1 MKKAKIGVIG
11 LGGVAHNRHFPDLI
25 ANHACEIVAICD
37 INVQKLNE
45 VGDRLGID
53 QAHRFTDYRD
63 LIACPDVQGVEICT
77 PNYLHVPMAVEA
89 VNAGKIVNIE
99 KPLSIDLEH
108 TIPLQEAL
116 AEHPVPNMMCFSY
129 RFYPAVRY
137 AKWILDQGKLGTI
150 LNVNIEYLK
159 STGLNEGRPLEWR
172 FIKEYAGTGVLGDL
186 GVHLIDATEFL
197 IGKLRSVSSKT
208 GILVKERKRLDNDEM
223 GKVETDDYCNFLA
236 ELDNGVAA
244 TFAITRCALGHKNT
258 IRFDIF
264 GTDGVISF
272 NLNDPTVLSMYFKS
286 SDQPSGL
293 QTVPVPN
300 EFFVKQE
307 DTFVNLVNGKADE
320 HLPTI
325 TDGIRCQQILDC
337 LLKSAEEKRWV
348 DIP

>member
-1 MKKAKIGVIG
+1 MKKAKIGIIG

-25 ANHACEIVAICD
+25 ANPNCEIVAVCD
-37 INVQKLNE
+37 IDTNKLNE

-89 VNAGKIVNIE
+89 VNAGKIVNVE

-108 TIPLQEAL
+108 TILLQKAL

-137 AKWILDQGKLGTI
+137 AKQILDEGKLGDI
-150 LNVNIEYLK
+150 ISVNIEYLK

-197 IGKLRSVSSKT
+197 IGKLRSVSAKT
-208 GILVKERKRLDNDEM
+208 GIVVKQRKRLDSNEM
-223 GKVETDDYCNFLA
+223 GNVETDDYCNFLA
-236 ELDNGVAA
+236 ELDGGIAA

-264 GTDGVISF
+264 GTDGVLSF
-272 NLNDPTVLSMYFKS
+272 NLNDPTVLSLYFKNG
-286 SDQPSGL
+286 DQPSGL
-293 QTVPVPN
+293 QTVAVPQ
-300 EFFVKQE
+300 EFYVKQE
-307 DTFVNLVNGKADE
+307 DTFVDLVNGTVGE
-320 HLPTI
+320 HLPTVS
-325 TDGIRCQQILDC
+325 DGVRCQQILDC